1 MKSKHSK
8 ERKNTEKENGK
19 NILISL
25 KTKEK
30 KEDIQNERNNRK
42 SKRGNKNKIKVIG
55 IPIIKEIKIACFNF
69 LLI

>member
-1 MKSKHSK
+1 MRSKHSK

-30 KEDIQNERNNRK
+30 KRRY
-42 SKRGNKNKIKVIG
+42 SKWKK
-55 IPIIKEIKIACFNF
+55 
-69 LLI
+69 